1 MIKLPKL
8 AIFDM
13 DGLIFDTERLF
24 MEEKG
29 KILASYGYPARKEDY
44 IQTIGL
50 AGRQLRNK
58 QTELYGPDYP
68 ADEISQK
75 TRAAL
80 NIRMETSGPE
90 VKPGIRTLLRWFR
103 MQGVT
108 CCVASSTRHEYVERY
123 LTLAGLIS
131 CFAYLIGGEEVTRSK
146 PEPDIFLAACAR
158 GQFSP
163 ADALVLEDSD
173 NGIRAAYAAGIPVV
187 CIPDLKQ
194 PVPENAEKAAVI
206 LPSADQLIPLLRL

>member
-108 CCVASSTRHEYVERY
+108 CCVATTRFTASFTAGSARCSS
-123 LTLAGLIS
+123 
-131 CFAYLIGGEEVTRSK
+131 GGTSR
-146 PEPDIFLAACAR
+146 
-158 GQFSP
+158 
-163 ADALVLEDSD
+163 
-173 NGIRAAYAAGIPVV
+173 
-187 CIPDLKQ
+187 
-194 PVPENAEKAAVI
+194 
-206 LPSADQLIPLLRL
+206 